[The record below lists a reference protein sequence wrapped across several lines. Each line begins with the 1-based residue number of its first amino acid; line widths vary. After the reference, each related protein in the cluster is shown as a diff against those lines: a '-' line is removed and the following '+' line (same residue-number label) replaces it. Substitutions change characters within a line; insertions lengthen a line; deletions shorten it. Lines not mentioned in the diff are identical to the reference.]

1 LGLARRLRN
10 RNSALGATRLAESG
24 SFACRSQKTALASAR
39 GLDACEPGEGI
50 TVSAVAFTQ
59 ADFDN
64 LEIVRQIVFRRL
76 KEDTNWNQ
84 LAMGGREWN
93 AKSEIA

>member
-1 LGLARRLRN
+1 M
-10 RNSALGATRLAESG
+10 
-24 SFACRSQKTALASAR
+24 
-39 GLDACEPGEGI
+39 
-50 TVSAVAFTQ
+50 SAVAFTQ

-84 LAMGGREWN
+84 LVMGGREWN